1 MKRIRSVFAVVLA
14 ACFLPWFFACNGSLK
29 KTTYD
34 IEAQVSGDTL
44 SGRETVTFFN
54 DTENSFTSL
63 KFNLYAN
70 AFRENAAVSPISAQY
85 YYKAYENGESYGN
98 TEIKAVYIGEKEAE
112 FSVAGT
118 DENILEVKLFG
129 ELFPDEKVSVTIEF
143 TVKLAEVIARTGIN
157 GKTVNLAN
165 FYPILCGIKDGAFF
179 ECEYYAVGDPFFS
192 DVADYKVKFTAPKEY
207 VVAAGGREVSSETQ
221 GENTVKV
228 FESEN
233 CRSFAIVISKD
244 FEVISGDFNGV
255 KVSYFYYADEDPQ
268 ESLSDAIS
276 ALGYFSETFGEYPF
290 PVYNVV
296 QTKFVQGGMEFTS
309 LVFISDEL
317 EKAAKREVI
326 VHETAH
332 QWWQAAVGVNEIE
345 SPFIDEGLAE
355 YSVVLFYENH
365 PDYGFTRKQLIDSS
379 EKTYKVF
386 CSVYKKISGEV
397 DTTMTRRLNEYK
409 SEYEYV
415 NIAYVKSCIMFDY
428 LRQTVGDNKF
438 FSGLKRFYD
447 ENRFKIAGEEEL
459 IGAFERAGADSNGF
473 FRSFLDGK
481 VII

>member
-34 IEAQVSGDTL
+34 IEAQISGDTL

-98 TEIKAVYIGEKEAE
+98 TEIKAVYIGENAAE

-118 DENILEVKLFG
+118 DENILEVRLFS

-207 VVAAGGREVSSETQ
+207 VVATGGREISAETQ
-221 GENTVKV
+221 GENTVRV

-233 CRSFAIVISKD
+233 CRSFAIVLSKD

-290 PVYNVV
+290 ETYNVV

-332 QWWQAAVGVNEIE
+332 QWWQTVVGVNEIE

-397 DTTMTRRLNEYK
+397 DTTMTRSLNEYR